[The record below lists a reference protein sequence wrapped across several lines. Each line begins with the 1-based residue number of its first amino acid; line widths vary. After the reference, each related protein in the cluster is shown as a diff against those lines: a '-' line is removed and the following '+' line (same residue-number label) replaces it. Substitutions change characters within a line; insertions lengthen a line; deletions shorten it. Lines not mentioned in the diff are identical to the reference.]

1 MNAYAGTQLEF
12 KNEPSLDAL
21 RCGGT
26 GLFYEIP
33 ATSSWN
39 NFPGSIRR
47 CNDNTMTW
55 PSDEAAF
62 PIVGNGSAAICMPLG
77 TTGSRWGS
85 DTFNL
90 VDSCRS
96 SYTVVGKVWLCQ

>member
-1 MNAYAGTQLEF
+1 
-12 KNEPSLDAL
+12 
-21 RCGGT
+21 
-26 GLFYEIP
+26 
-33 ATSSWN
+33 
-39 NFPGSIRR
+39 
-47 CNDNTMTW
+47 MTW